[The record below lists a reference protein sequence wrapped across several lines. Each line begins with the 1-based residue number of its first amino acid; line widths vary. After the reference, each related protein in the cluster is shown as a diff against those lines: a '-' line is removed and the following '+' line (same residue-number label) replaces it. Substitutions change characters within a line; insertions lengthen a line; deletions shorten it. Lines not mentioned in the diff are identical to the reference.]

1 LLVTGGLTFLI
12 MGLIES
18 SSQGWTSPLI
28 LGLFIGSA
36 VCLSAFLLVEA
47 RGREP
52 LLPLRLFTNGMFSVA
67 NITALMVGLAVIGCV
82 FFMAQYLQDV
92 QGYTALESG
101 LRILPLSIGT
111 FLVAPFAGRIAGRIG
126 PRLPIVLGALLS
138 GIALILLMRLSPD
151 SNYATIWW
159 NLALVGIGLGLV
171 LSPLTVAVLSATP
184 PNRAGLGSSIINTS
198 RQVGITLGTAVLGTY
213 VLQQF
218 SGNIASQLTQRGV
231 SGPTSA
237 TIANK
242 IAAAGANAGQAP
254 LPGHL
259 SLSPTALHQ
268 AIGQAFVDA
277 IHGSFLISGIA
288 LLAAALLVAFFLQQ
302 KQPRTMRTSVESVD
316 AQVITEVGS
325 MQPIPVPSLAGVGG
339 TTTDGDTDHL

>member
-1 LLVTGGLTFLI
+1 
-12 MGLIES
+12 
-18 SSQGWTSPLI
+18 
-28 LGLFIGSA
+28 
-36 VCLSAFLLVEA
+36 LVEA

-52 LLPLRLFTNGMFSVA
+52 LLPLRLFMNGMFSVA
-67 NITALMVGLAVIGCV
+67 NVAALIVGFALIGCV

-126 PRLPIVLGALLS
+126 PRMPIVLGALLS
-138 GIALILLMRLSPD
+138 GTALILLMRLSPD
-151 SNYATIWW
+151 SNYATLWW
-159 NLALVGIGLGLV
+159 NLALVGIGLGFI

-198 RQVGITLGTAVLGTY
+198 RQVGITLGTAVLGAY

-218 SGNIASQLTQRGV
+218 SGNIASQLTQRGF

-242 IAAAGANAGQAP
+242 IAAAGAN
-254 LPGHL
+254 
-259 SLSPTALHQ
+259 
-268 AIGQAFVDA
+268 
-277 IHGSFLISGIA
+277 
-288 LLAAALLVAFFLQQ
+288 
-302 KQPRTMRTSVESVD
+302 
-316 AQVITEVGS
+316 
-325 MQPIPVPSLAGVGG
+325 
-339 TTTDGDTDHL
+339 